1 VRRILFLAGG
11 YLSLALAALGVFLP
25 LLPTTP
31 FLLLAAAC
39 FARSS
44 AKLHAW
50 LNRNPLFGPILVD
63 WERYGAIRPRIK
75 VAASVMMAGLVAYPI
90 LFRDLPLALELLA
103 VGTVAGVLVFLWSRP
118 SRSREDR

>member
-1 VRRILFLAGG
+1 MRRILFLVGG
-11 YLSLALAALGVFLP
+11 YLSLALAVLGAFLP

-50 LNRNPLFGPILVD
+50 LNGNPLFGPILED
-63 WERYGAIRPRIK
+63 WERYGAIRLRVK
-75 VAASVMMAGLVAYPI
+75 VVASVMMAGLVAYPV
-90 LFRDLPLALELLA
+90 LFRDLPLVVELVA
-103 VGTVAGVLVFLWSRP
+103 VGSVAGVLVFLWSRP
-118 SRSREDR
+118 SRPSSR